1 MRCSN
6 CGAENPE
13 GLKFCNRAAVRGSS
27 SLAVL
32 TIWLLTPSQSIRLK
46 KSRRSPILRVGSNK
60 TVMNKEG
67 NSCGSLLHHTYWTKS
82 SYGEVPAR
90 EWAVTVPSSR
100 LISIF
105 SAAVLGGPTGL
116 LSPRIQVER
125 NDSRWRRGIS
135 KYALCGSV
143 IIHSGIVAAL
153 VCRLDV

>member
-46 KSRRSPILRVGSNK
+46 KSRRSPILPVGSNK

-90 EWAVTVPSSR
+90 EVGRDGALIAILTQSFRQAPLWAV
-100 LISIF
+100 
-105 SAAVLGGPTGL
+105 
-116 LSPRIQVER
+116 
-125 NDSRWRRGIS
+125 
-135 KYALCGSV
+135 
-143 IIHSGIVAAL
+143 
-153 VCRLDV
+153 RLDCFHPGFKLK